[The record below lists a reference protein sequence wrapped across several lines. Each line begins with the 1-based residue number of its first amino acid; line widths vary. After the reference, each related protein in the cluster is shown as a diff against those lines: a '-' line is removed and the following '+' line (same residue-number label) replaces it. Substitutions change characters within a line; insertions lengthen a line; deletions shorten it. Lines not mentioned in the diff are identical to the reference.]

1 MLEKT
6 QKFRCEINDE
16 SFSDWFNNEENEG
29 GFEIHKAMTNPM
41 SLFKSPTKKRK
52 RKATVDSH
60 VSFAN
65 NTNNKNVYITPY
77 NYMKSLRGGGS
88 P

>member
-1 MLEKT
+1 
-6 QKFRCEINDE
+6 
-16 SFSDWFNNEENEG
+16 
-29 GFEIHKAMTNPM
+29 M
-41 SLFKSPTKKRK
+41 SLFKSPTKKIK